1 MKYKN
6 EHQRQMAILE
16 AALPYVTPNSRHGIQ
31 LLLQADTFIQL
42 ARQEPDD
49 YSLEAAETS
58 PNTNESSARPD
69 LQGLLIH
76 IQEFLT
82 PRESDIV
89 QTILN
94 FMNANKLL
102 QNYNTFMRTHTASF
116 EGDDENAA
124 HDFAAA
130 STTNNAN
137 PMQMLFQLI
146 NGLGALGNGFSG
158 SGGQSQNP
166 MQNSMLKEFLMSQL
180 NPEQKAT
187 FEQLQNIM
195 YNE

>member
-1 MKYKN
+1 MEYKN

-16 AALPYVTPNSRHGIQ
+16 AALPYVTPSSRHGIQ
-31 LLLQADTFIQL
+31 LLLQADSFIQL
-42 ARQEPDD
+42 AHQEVNNNQD
-49 YSLEAAETS
+49 YNLEAAEAGS
-58 PNTNESSARPD
+58 EQSMMRPD
-69 LQGLLIH
+69 PQGLLLH

-82 PRESDIV
+82 PRESDMV
-89 QTILN
+89 QTVLN

-102 QNYNTFMRTHTASF
+102 QKYNTFIHNQSSEEEENPDVSASSF
-116 EGDDENAA
+116 
-124 HDFAAA
+124 
-130 STTNNAN
+130 STNAN

-146 NGLGALGNGFSG
+146 NGLGALGNGFMSPN
-158 SGGQSQNP
+158 SAPQNKNSN
-166 MQNSMLKEFLMSQL
+166 QNTLLKDFLMTQL